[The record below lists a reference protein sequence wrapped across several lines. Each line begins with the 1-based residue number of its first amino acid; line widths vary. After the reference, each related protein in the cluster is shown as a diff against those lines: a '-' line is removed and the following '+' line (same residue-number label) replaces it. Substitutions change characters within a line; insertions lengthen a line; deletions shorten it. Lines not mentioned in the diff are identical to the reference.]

1 MISENLNYVF
11 GLDSLK
17 NAYMNGFWN
26 PDNREKI
33 LDTFDY
39 SEAVIPKGFKINLR
53 NYQLRSISWMKSV
66 EAIKTNDSNSIN
78 NNHILR
84 DETTRIKIKLGH
96 SPLSLSLLI
105 NREFQNNN
113 NYYNNSSTTK
123 PSETSKPKPLRFRGG
138 ILADDTGSGKTVT
151 TLGLI
156 HSTPFTQQKQIKRNE
171 IFNSEDF
178 KKNFMESRAS
188 CVICPSNIQGQ
199 WISEA
204 LKCNPKFKVI
214 GLSTILDLRKV
225 SWIDVMKA
233 DIVVVSHQFLIN
245 SNYQK
250 VKKDFHSIAD
260 ETKNFLTTKGRV
272 IIEKVHFHRI
282 FYDEF
287 HEILAAPKQQ
297 FKDHL
302 CQFSA
307 DNIWGLTGTPGE
319 RSIKSLIDLIPFFK
333 LNQRFY
339 YIFSE
344 NFFGRKEFLEK
355 FFKRNVL
362 NLQLPPLINETEWV
376 NFSQNEMALFE
387 WMSEKA
393 DDRAKIMMCCHYQL
407 SEKQPNESF
416 VAIEEVQKSMCKLK
430 KRELI
435 FIERKIEYEEE
446 QLKSLQQKEIDLQI
460 ELEILDVEDKKRKT
474 AIEIDLVSTA
484 STIKSLINS
493 LADNNSKFRA
503 AQIKF
508 NYFQSVFNVLGEP
521 DANKCVICQGMIP
534 AQSLSILPCSHVF
547 CFACVSKAIETSLK
561 CPICSDPLQDKNQ
574 IIRFRLEP
582 KVTSKPD
589 ESPKLAAL
597 SPSKYGS
604 KLIQLYR
611 YVTNLIDNDPHA
623 RIILFLQYKDLADF
637 IAETLKE
644 LGIDYVRVVGNVF
657 QRKNAISRFCNSKDI
672 RLIML
677 SSEDSVSGINLSQ
690 ATHVILLH
698 PFCAHGDEIDLAS
711 EKQGISRAYRFGL
724 NHPLKVVRFAVR
736 GTIEEAITLRRQN
749 ITL

>member
-1 MISENLNYVF
+1 
-11 GLDSLK
+11 
-17 NAYMNGFWN
+17 
-26 PDNREKI
+26 
-33 LDTFDY
+33 
-39 SEAVIPKGFKINLR
+39 
-53 NYQLRSISWMKSV
+53 
-66 EAIKTNDSNSIN
+66 
-78 NNHILR
+78 
-84 DETTRIKIKLGH
+84 
-96 SPLSLSLLI
+96 
-105 NREFQNNN
+105 
-113 NYYNNSSTTK
+113 
-123 PSETSKPKPLRFRGG
+123 
-138 ILADDTGSGKTVT
+138 
-151 TLGLI
+151 
-156 HSTPFTQQKQIKRNE
+156 
-171 IFNSEDF
+171 
-178 KKNFMESRAS
+178 
-188 CVICPSNIQGQ
+188 
-199 WISEA
+199 
-204 LKCNPKFKVI
+204 
-214 GLSTILDLRKV
+214 
-225 SWIDVMKA
+225 
-233 DIVVVSHQFLIN
+233 
-245 SNYQK
+245 
-250 VKKDFHSIAD
+250 
-260 ETKNFLTTKGRV
+260 
-272 IIEKVHFHRI
+272 
-282 FYDEF
+282 
-287 HEILAAPKQQ
+287 
-297 FKDHL
+297 
-302 CQFSA
+302 
-307 DNIWGLTGTPGE
+307 
-319 RSIKSLIDLIPFFK
+319 
-333 LNQRFY
+333 
-339 YIFSE
+339 
-344 NFFGRKEFLEK
+344 
-355 FFKRNVL
+355 
-362 NLQLPPLINETEWV
+362 
-376 NFSQNEMALFE
+376 MALFE